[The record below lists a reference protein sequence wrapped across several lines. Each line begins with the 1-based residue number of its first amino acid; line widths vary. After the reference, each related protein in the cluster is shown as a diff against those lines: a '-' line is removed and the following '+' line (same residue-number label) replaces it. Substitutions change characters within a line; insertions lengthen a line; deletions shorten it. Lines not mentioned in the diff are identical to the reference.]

1 MFKIVS
7 FETSFGWGTRPTC
20 RRPLALGYDGRTFA
34 GVATELGGQDQQRAL
49 DSRVNGVCDSVT
61 GAVNSAERASET
73 RLADCIPTDAT
84 VIQALT
90 LCAMSDATPMWQ
102 AMAVSVVN
110 LFSLCK
116 KRGRRNNSLN
126 SASAIY
132 SRLEGKGCDMHT
144 ACNATDG
151 EDVA

>member
-1 MFKIVS
+1 MGGVHDPRV
-7 FETSFGWGTRPTC
+7 EDPWLLDMMEER
-20 RRPLALGYDGRTFA
+20 LQELQQNWVDRTNR
-34 GVATELGGQDQQRAL
+34 GLWN
-49 DSRVNGVCDSVT
+49 SRVNGVCDSVT

-90 LCAMSDATPMWQ
+90 LCAMSDVTPMWQ

-116 KRGRRNNSLN
+116 KRGRRNNSTN
-126 SASAIY
+126 SASAIC